1 MDTMVNGD
9 MLSPSAVMWVP
20 DSGWRNPSHA
30 APIFAKPL
38 VEGDSAVGI
47 SVKFVKECLHSI
59 FVDCLSL
66 GTHLYL
72 YTVVALLADNTRTP
86 YPHCQ
91 GSGKKTHSLLPSKS
105 CRDCNVVSIQ
115 PVNECF
121 FAIHKTIGPHLVPLS
136 KLLGWSCLNLTEQAK
151 ICVYMYVSMSA

>member
-1 MDTMVNGD
+1 MVNGD

-91 GSGKKTHSLLPSKS
+91 GSGKKHTAFCHRNHAVTATWCPFSL
-105 CRDCNVVSIQ
+105 
-115 PVNECF
+115 
-121 FAIHKTIGPHLVPLS
+121 
-136 KLLGWSCLNLTEQAK
+136 
-151 ICVYMYVSMSA
+151 

>member
-72 YTVVALLADNTRTP
+72 YTVVALLADNT
-86 YPHCQ
+86 YA
-91 GSGKKTHSLLPSKS
+91 LP
-105 CRDCNVVSIQ
+105 
-115 PVNECF
+115 
-121 FAIHKTIGPHLVPLS
+121 PLPR
-136 KLLGWSCLNLTEQAK
+136 
-151 ICVYMYVSMSA
+151 